1 MEPNVI
7 IYTNTLCPVCT
18 MVRNFLDDHDISY
31 REVNVD
37 LHPVEMLKLIGKT
50 RRLTVPQTSVN
61 GQFISGFDPVGI
73 LKLVHPV

>member
-7 IYTNTLCPVCT
+7 IYTNTLCPVCA
-18 MVRNFLDDHDISY
+18 MVRSFLDDHEIAY

-50 RRLTVPQTSVN
+50 RRLTVPQTYVN
-61 GQFISGFDPVGI
+61 GTFISGFNPVGI
-73 LKLVHPV
+73 LKLVHPS